1 MCCVMCDDEA
11 AICRIDRSLTKTD
24 RWDARVKSSLQ
35 KKQSF
40 WTSIISLVLIVYIV
54 VYGIII
60 ILAFSPC

>member
-1 MCCVMCDDEA
+1 MCYVMCDDEA
-11 AICRIDRSLTKTD
+11 AICRIDRSLTKPD